1 MSTIYPWVRGCLAV
15 GSLLAVVGCGG
26 SGSSSD
32 APVSSPEPVS
42 GTLSLDNAEA
52 ISRRAAQAAL
62 ETLALNRF
70 AITYQG
76 LLPGSSI
83 QLGICEQGKV
93 NLENEVES
101 PVTDLQGNSLMGSRY
116 RFENCKKP
124 DGSLYQG
131 DLGVYWNQAS
141 TAYVVEVDD
150 FSIAVSDEAEPH
162 AYSGIYVLSRVG
174 DSGYE
179 SEFVN
184 SERGPG
190 AEQPV
195 FELDAALSY
204 EDPGLRTLQWQG
216 YLSASDQGRFE
227 LSQEQGGELR
237 SIISDGNSRL
247 YIDFIGLEG
256 RFLKAEIDLGADGAL
271 DATWS
276 IDLYELDLQG
286 ALLLLREDVK
296 G

>member
-15 GSLLAVVGCGG
+15 GGSLLAVVGCGDSG
-26 SGSSSD
+26 GSSSD

-76 LLPGSSI
+76 GLLPGGSSI

-101 PVTDLQGNSLMGSRY
+101 PVTDLQGNTLMGGSRY

-150 FSIAVSDEAEPH
+150 FSIAVSDEAEPPMPT
-162 AYSGIYVLSRVG
+162 V
-174 DSGYE
+174 
-179 SEFVN
+179 EFMC
-184 SERGPG
+184 S
-190 AEQPV
+190 
-195 FELDAALSY
+195 
-204 EDPGLRTLQWQG
+204 PGLAIR
-216 YLSASDQGRFE
+216 
-227 LSQEQGGELR
+227 
-237 SIISDGNSRL
+237 
-247 YIDFIGLEG
+247 
-256 RFLKAEIDLGADGAL
+256 
-271 DATWS
+271 ATKVS
-276 IDLYELDLQG
+276 S
-286 ALLLLREDVK
+286 
-296 G
+296 